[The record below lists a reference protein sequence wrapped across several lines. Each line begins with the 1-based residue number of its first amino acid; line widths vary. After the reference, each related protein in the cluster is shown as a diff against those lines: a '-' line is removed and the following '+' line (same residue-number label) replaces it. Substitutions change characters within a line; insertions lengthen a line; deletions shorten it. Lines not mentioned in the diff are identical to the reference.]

1 MHLSIKQKLFL
12 LVGGFLFAITLITVG
27 LMWSLKQSNDFSQ
40 MMINDHLRPITIL
53 SEIQTTIHDNR
64 SQLKEM
70 IQHDPQH
77 KELAEQH
84 KDHELSLHM
93 DQLAV
98 NKGLID
104 TLFEQYKNHNF
115 FEGEQ
120 AIFSEIK
127 TGREDFIKNGL
138 LKAVSLIKEGKYEEA
153 KKILDNESEPRAIT
167 VLFQAKA
174 LVERIE
180 KELGTEIIEQEK
192 SYGFTQKLIIGL
204 VLTLFVIGL
213 GFSFWIIQSIT
224 SPVKAL
230 EEAMKKVGE
239 TNDFTVSTGI
249 VSHDEIGGIAK
260 TFEGLL
266 EKMRVAFA
274 LVRESSEKV
283 KESAENMTVVS
294 GHINNMVREQSE
306 QSTSTAAAIEEMSI
320 SITSVTD
327 SAQQSGK
334 GVAKNREDALY
345 GATSISNVQGGMTR
359 LSENTKETATVV
371 RSLSERS
378 GKITMIVET
387 IKGIAEQTNLL
398 ALNAAIEAARAGE
411 SGRGFAVV
419 ADEVR
424 KLSEQT
430 GNATKEIGAMVRGI
444 QDDINNTSTLMGQN
458 VGLVSECFE
467 LSKKAEGILQEIA
480 TGTTVIN
487 NQVGEIVHAMQEQ
500 DMAAKQVAISMEG
513 ITRTTEETSNA
524 TKSVAKNAKD
534 LQDIA
539 SNLADMV
546 AKFKI

>member
-77 KELAEQH
+77 KELAGQH

-306 QSTSTAAAIEEMSI
+306 QSTSTAAAIEEMSV

>member
-12 LVGGFLFAITLITVG
+12 LVGGFLFAITLITAG

-40 MMINDHLRPITIL
+40 MMINDHLRPIAIL

-77 KELAEQH
+77 KELAGQH
-84 KDHELSLHM
+84 KDHEISLHM
-93 DQLAV
+93 EQLAV

-104 TLFEQYKNHNF
+104 TLFERYKNHNF

-120 AIFSEIK
+120 VVFNEIK
-127 TGREDFIKNGL
+127 AGREDFVENGL
-138 LKAVSLIKEGKYEEA
+138 LKAVGLIKEGKYEEA
-153 KKILDNESEPRAIT
+153 KKILDNASEPLAIT
-167 VLFQAKA
+167 VLFQIKA
-174 LVERIE
+174 LVNTIE
-180 KELGTEIIEQEK
+180 KELENEIVMQEK
-192 SYGFTQKLIIGL
+192 TYDFTQKLIIGL
-204 VLTLFVIGL
+204 VLALFAIGL
-213 GFSFWIIQSIT
+213 GSSFWIIRSIT

-230 EEAMKKVGE
+230 EEAMNKVGE
-239 TNDFTVSTGI
+239 TNDFTVSTGV
-249 VSHDEIGGIAK
+249 VSHDEIGGIARA
-260 TFEGLL
+260 FEGLL
-266 EKMRVAFA
+266 GKMRIAFA

-283 KESAENMTVVS
+283 KTSAENMTTVS
-294 GHINNMVREQSE
+294 GHINNMVQEQSDK
-306 QSTSTAAAIEEMSI
+306 STSTAAAIEEMSV

-345 GATSISNVQGGMTR
+345 GATAISNVQGGMTR
-359 LSENTKETATVV
+359 LSENTKETAVV
-371 RSLSERS
+371 VQSLSERS

-444 QDDINNTSTLMGQN
+444 QNDINNTSTLMGQN

-487 NQVGEIVHAMQEQ
+487 NQVGEIIHAMQEQ
-500 DMAAKQVAISMEG
+500 DMAAKQVAVSMEG
-513 ITRTTEETSNA
+513 ITQTTEETSNA

-534 LQDIA
+534 LQGIA
-539 SNLADMV
+539 SDLADMV
-546 AKFKI
+546 GKFKI